1 MAKKKVNYI
10 CGECG
15 FSSPGWLGK
24 CPQCS
29 SWNTLQEV
37 IEERG
42 GTPSKREG
50 KEKRP
55 SPISEIVIEGDMRK
69 ETGIGE
75 FDRVLGGGLVGGSV
89 SLVAGEPGIGKSTLL
104 LQVCASLA
112 RSGERVM
119 YVSGEESEK
128 QVKMRAERL
137 GINGEN
143 IFFLSETLGESISA
157 ASEEVSPSVI
167 VVDSIQTLTS
177 EHVAGAPGSISQVR
191 ESTYQ
196 LSQSAKG
203 MGIALLLVGHVT
215 KEGAIAGPKLLEHMV
230 DVVLYFEGEKGHPFR
245 VLKGVKNRFGSV
257 SEIGIFEMT
266 GKGLMEVTDP
276 SGLFINGSKSPVPG
290 MVVFP
295 SLSGSRTMMVEV
307 QALVSKTYLPVPRRV
322 VVGLDQS
329 RSQIVTTIVEKH
341 CGIKLYNSDL
351 YLNVA
356 GGMRIFDTGGD
367 LPLAMAIMSGALDKP
382 IQAGL
387 TGFGEVG
394 LGGEVRPVP
403 LPRQRVAEAVRM
415 GFRSIL
421 VPSRVAEELN
431 HNEKGVEI
439 IPVTTVRD
447 LKRRV
452 I

>member
-1 MAKKKVNYI
+1 
-10 CGECG
+10 
-15 FSSPGWLGK
+15 
-24 CPQCS
+24 
-29 SWNTLQEV
+29 
-37 IEERG
+37 
-42 GTPSKREG
+42 
-50 KEKRP
+50 
-55 SPISEIVIEGDMRK
+55 VIEGDMRK

-75 FDRVLGGGLVGGSV
+75 FDRVLGGGLVGGSA

-143 IFFLSETLGESISA
+143 IFFLSETLGESITV

-167 VVDSIQTLTS
+167 VVDSVQTLTS

-382 IQAGL
+382 IRAGL

-394 LGGEVRPVP
+394 LGGEIRSVP
-403 LPRQRVAEAVRM
+403 LPRQRVAEALRM

-421 VPSRVAEELN
+421 VPSRVAEELDQ
-431 HNEKGVEI
+431 NEKGVEI
-439 IPVTTVRD
+439 IPVTSVKD

>member
-1 MAKKKVNYI
+1 
-10 CGECG
+10 
-15 FSSPGWLGK
+15 
-24 CPQCS
+24 
-29 SWNTLQEV
+29 
-37 IEERG
+37 
-42 GTPSKREG
+42 
-50 KEKRP
+50 
-55 SPISEIVIEGDMRK
+55 
-69 ETGIGE
+69 
-75 FDRVLGGGLVGGSV
+75 
-89 SLVAGEPGIGKSTLL
+89 
-104 LQVCASLA
+104 
-112 RSGERVM
+112 
-119 YVSGEESEK
+119 
-128 QVKMRAERL
+128 
-137 GINGEN
+137 
-143 IFFLSETLGESISA
+143 
-157 ASEEVSPSVI
+157 
-167 VVDSIQTLTS
+167 
-177 EHVAGAPGSISQVR
+177 
-191 ESTYQ
+191 
-196 LSQSAKG
+196 